1 MEIKS
6 KIEIYIDIKNRLE
19 VDTSVGVHTNI
30 PRNSMMEMLTF
41 CVQTTFVQLVGLSQR
56 MREH

>member
-30 PRNSMMEMLTF
+30 PRNSMMGMLTF
-41 CVQTTFVQLVGLSQR
+41 GVQTTFFQLVGLSQR